1 MEKREKDNI
10 ISKELNSN
18 KSMSDNHQMSNI
30 TRICENA
37 KKIIDKN
44 EQILYETQQ
53 KMKLFSV
60 NASEKKINSFDAVES
75 ELKELDMNINY
86 LKKNKLLRETI

>member
-1 MEKREKDNI
+1 
-10 ISKELNSN
+10 
-18 KSMSDNHQMSNI
+18 MSDNHQMSNI

-53 KMKLFSV
+53 KIKLFSV
-60 NASEKKINSFDAVES
+60 NVSEKKINSFDAVES

-86 LKKNKLLRETI
+86 LKKKINYLEKQYNLGKE